1 MVQLIC
7 SDKVYEKLSRELLK
21 RQIDIVSE
29 SSLTLIERGFDI
41 PEGKISIV
49 FDALDY
55 MEAARLLSEGI
66 SRESN
71 PIDAVTGFY
80 QNRFAVISPKD
91 ILYLESGSD
100 GIHCFTPQNHY
111 SMKETLQYYEA
122 LWKEKG
128 FIRINK
134 SQLVNLAHVRDI
146 IPWFNSRYVLRM
158 DHGAELEVSRMYA
171 KKLREALKI

>member
-1 MVQLIC
+1 MVQLVC
-7 SDKVYEKLSRELLK
+7 SDKIYEKLSRELLK
-21 RQIDIVSE
+21 RQIDIVSD
-29 SSLTLIERGFDI
+29 SSLVLVERGYDI
-41 PEGKISIV
+41 PDGKISIV

-55 MEAARLLSEGI
+55 MEASKLLSDGI

-71 PIDAVTGFY
+71 SIDAVTGFY
-80 QNRFAVISPKD
+80 QNRFAVILPKD
-91 ILYLESGSD
+91 ILYLESGAD
-100 GIHCFTPQNHY
+100 GILCFTSQDHY
-111 SMKETLQYYEA
+111 SMKETLQHYET